1 MMYYDERSGT
11 FKKVIKKVPP
21 EFVWITPK
29 KYSFINILNTILRY
43 FRLGLFVPE
52 YLVPMKNDT
61 QWIYSIQPDQNTYK
75 ICPILNKELH
85 IGRFTKPDDSQYFNS
100 GDIKIGVPFGVWGYH
115 DSIRIHKQREEA
127 QAYVK
132 HTHLYKCINE
142 AHQIMLKDNEKE

>member
-43 FRLGLFVPE
+43 FKLGLYIPE
-52 YLVPMKNDT
+52 YLVPMKTDT
-61 QWIYSIQPDQNTYK
+61 QYLYSVQPNTIQP
-75 ICPILNKELH
+75 IINKELC
-85 IGRFTKPDDSQYFNS
+85 IRRYTKPEDSQYINS
-100 GDIKIGVPFGVWGYH
+100 GDIYIQIPFGVWGYH
-115 DSIRIHKQREEA
+115 DSLRIFKYREEA